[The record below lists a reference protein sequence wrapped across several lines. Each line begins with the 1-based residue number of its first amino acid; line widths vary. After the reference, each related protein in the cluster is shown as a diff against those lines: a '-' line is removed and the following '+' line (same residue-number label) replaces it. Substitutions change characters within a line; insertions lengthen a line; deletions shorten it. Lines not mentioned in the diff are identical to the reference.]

1 MHIENIELENNF
13 IGYIYLYSE
22 KEINENTINISKL
35 LAYALSKGES
45 LLWTKCI

>member
-1 MHIENIELENNF
+1 MHIENIELEN
-13 IGYIYLYSE
+13 YIYLYSE